1 MPVGQPLLL
10 ALTFRSSEIS
20 NAYQDVPRSELNRRR
35 ALLASMLANTLQ
47 PIVPNVQGRTFTS
60 FMRLPVEL
68 RDIVWEL
75 QLPGPRTITITEDV
89 VHKSLDDPDLRI
101 AKAAKTP
108 VPTLLHICKESRDFA
123 LRFYRLSFEI
133 ELADRPIYFDF
144 ERDLLFIPSERHLKA
159 FYGRDSL
166 KERPETLHYMAETE
180 ASVRTLGIQ

>member
-10 ALTFRSSEIS
+10 ALTLTSSGIS

-35 ALLASMLANTLQ
+35 ALLASMLANTPQ
-47 PIVPNVQGRTFTS
+47 PIVPNCQGRTFTS

-68 RDIVWEL
+68 RDMVWEL
-75 QLPGPRTITITEDV
+75 QLPDPRTITITEDV

-133 ELADRPIYFDF
+133 ELAGRPIYFDF

>member
-10 ALTFRSSEIS
+10 ALTLTSSGIS

-35 ALLASMLANTLQ
+35 ALLASILANTPQ
-47 PIVPNVQGRTFTS
+47 PIVPHCQGRTFTS

-89 VHKSLDDPDLRI
+89 VHKSLDDPDLRK

-180 ASVRTLGIQ
+180 ASVRTLGTQ